1 MDNPTVRTILQRLP
15 PLNALRYFMP
25 LFASQPPFSKMS
37 GLVPFRRNRLEN
49 WPVTTYIMAHRVLDR
64 VPVLDMSAVG
74 RGETLARA
82 VVCDHTS
89 HIQQLERSSRER
101 HHSGWLTL
109 HGVREGR

>member
-1 MDNPTVRTILQRLP
+1 MSHEMTFCGILCYFFVP
-15 PLNALRYFMP
+15 DPLLGF
-25 LFASQPPFSKMS
+25 
-37 GLVPFRRNRLEN
+37 VPSRRDKQEN

-89 HIQQLERSSRER
+89 HMQ
-101 HHSGWLTL
+101 HSWSGLRANGTTL
-109 HGVREGR
+109 AGSLSTESEKVVELVQSFSG

>member
-1 MDNPTVRTILQRLP
+1 
-15 PLNALRYFMP
+15 MP
-25 LFASQPPFSKMS
+25 LFMSGPPFPKRVEV
-37 GLVPFRRNRLEN
+37 VPSRRDTLEN

-64 VPVLDMSAVG
+64 VPVLDMSSVG
-74 RGETLARA
+74 RGDNLARA

>member
-1 MDNPTVRTILQRLP
+1 MIRTGKQV
-15 PLNALRYFMP
+15 
-25 LFASQPPFSKMS
+25 SPPFPKR
-37 GLVPFRRNRLEN
+37 VEVKAFRRDTLEN

-74 RGETLARA
+74 RGDNLARA